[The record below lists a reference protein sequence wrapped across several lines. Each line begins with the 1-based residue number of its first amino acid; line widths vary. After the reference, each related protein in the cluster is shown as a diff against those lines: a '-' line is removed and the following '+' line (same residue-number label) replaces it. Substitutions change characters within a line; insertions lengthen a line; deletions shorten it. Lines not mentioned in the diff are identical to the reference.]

1 MQYTLPFASIS
12 LAGKCVLSGP
22 DSAAS
27 RSLRSLAR
35 RSRGGPLIVALFT
48 AMALGSAQA
57 PTKPRPDGRAAASSG
72 PPAWFRLFADQLDH
86 SDPMIARGARAGLL
100 MTNREDRGYLR
111 SIAEGTDTGKS
122 AVAKEILADFD
133 LLIGSSWTS
142 IKGWNSRVGMSMV
155 SLDLSAEQAIAVWRV
170 HHERRA
176 QSLVLDC
183 FDDRDVKEREA
194 CSAKYAEANKSAF
207 DRIRA
212 VMDLEQAYHLRKYF
226 GVNSVGLH
234 WLEESQTGPPAV
246 KGSSKPKSHKP
257 ANHHPELKSQ
267 RWIEDV
273 LFPMFSDPD
282 SEGIWAARNAVVAM
296 GPALIPHLERRIAV
310 TNSPKSFGLFDAL
323 DLVQTACIH
332 QPSDSLLGTRTVALR
347 AYESKLNLR
356 PEQLESLKRGLR
368 AALSAYDAS
377 RHEARER
384 FGFCSMTRWAES
396 PKETETWG
404 AVKLALLAPLDSE
417 QTTTFHN
424 SFDFSRDHLL
434 CPPGRPPLDWRLRS
448 LMGRR
453 YI

>member
-1 MQYTLPFASIS
+1 MQYILLFASNP
-12 LAGKCVLSGP
+12 LAGNCVLSGP

-27 RSLRSLAR
+27 PSLRSVAR
-35 RSRGGPLIVALFT
+35 CSRGGPLIVALFT
-48 AMALGSAQA
+48 AMALCSAQT

-72 PPAWFRLFADQLDH
+72 PPAWFQLFADQLDH
-86 SDPMIARGARAGLL
+86 SDPMVARGGRAGLP
-100 MTNREDRGYLR
+100 MTSGEDRGYLR
-111 SIAEGTDTGKS
+111 SIAEGADPAKS
-122 AVAKEILADFD
+122 TAAKEILADFD

-142 IKGWNSRVGMSMV
+142 IKGWNSRVGMSML
-155 SLDLSAEQAIAVWRV
+155 SLDLSAEEGCGVSRV
-170 HHERRA
+170 PQGRRA
-176 QSLVLDC
+176 QRRVRASSAP
-183 FDDRDVKEREA
+183 RDEEEREA
-194 CSAKYAEANKSAF
+194 CAVRYAEADKSAF

-226 GVNSVGLH
+226 GVNSDGLR

-246 KGSSKPKSHKP
+246 KRSSKPKSRKP
-257 ANHHPELKSQ
+257 ANPHPELKSQ

-296 GPALIPHLERRIAV
+296 GPALIPHLERRIAI

-323 DLVQTACIH
+323 DLVQTACIY
-332 QPSDSLLGTRTVALR
+332 QPSDSLLGARIVALR

-356 PEQLESLKRGLR
+356 PEQLESLKRVLR

-377 RHEARER
+377 RHEVRER
-384 FGFCSMTRWAES
+384 FGFCAMTRWAES

-417 QTTTFHN
+417 QTTTFHD
-424 SFDFSRDHLL
+424 SFDFNRDCLL
-434 CPPGRPPLDWRLRS
+434 CPLGCPSLDWRLRS